1 MEILKEY
8 NGYQLIKRYKKPYLR
23 FWGGRDENMI
33 CEFPLTTEEEER
45 ALQNPS
51 AIKELLIKAKTQIPW
66 TVESFYRI
74 GVMEFLLHRAKLSE
88 KRAEYS
94 YQKLACHP
102 DIRKEFYFYVM
113 NNDIFPKNLITIESF
128 TAKRLITEYPFA
140 PSGAYL
146 YLVYLREK
154 PEEALDNLKYHLPRK

>member
-8 NGYQLIKRYKKPYLR
+8 NGYQLIKRYEKPYIR
-23 FWGGRDENMI
+23 FWGGRDENII
-33 CEFPLTTEEEER
+33 CEFPITTEEEER
-45 ALQNPS
+45 ALQNPGV
-51 AIKELLIKAKTQIPW
+51 IEELLTEAKAKINW
-66 TVESFYRI
+66 TAESFYRI
-74 GVMEFLLHRAKLSE
+74 GIMELLRHRAKLSE
-88 KRAEYS
+88 NRAEYS

-102 DIRKEFYFYVM
+102 DIRKEFYSYIM
-113 NNDIFPKNLITIESF
+113 NNDVFPENPITTEGF

-154 PEEALDNLKYHLPRK
+154 PEEALDNLNHHLPRR